1 MSTFIR
7 GRQSRSSPAYLN
19 VWVVCAGGIGHDRYK
34 KHGHDMLMRIS
45 ALLKSIVTAALLA
58 LISSQTTY
66 SQTLA
71 YVANLG
77 SSSVSVINTAS
88 NGVVATVNVGSQPN
102 GIAIT
107 PDGTRAYVA
116 NGGGE
121 VWVLATEGNT
131 ALAKVS
137 LGGYPT
143 AVAITPDG
151 TRAYVTR
158 DNSNNVSV
166 IDTASNTVTATIPVG
181 TSPTGIAITPDG
193 AHAYVT
199 NVGSMAGGSVSVIAT
214 SSNSVVATINLGNVG
229 PLGIAI
235 TPDGSHAY
243 VVDGLGNVSLIATSS
258 NTVAATITFPQVG
271 SCPFAIAITPDGTR
285 VYVAS
290 FSSNSVVVIDTSS
303 NVVAA
308 TVSVKGFPQGVA
320 ITPDGKHAYVTTSST
335 EAGIGNGS
343 VTVIDTLSNT
353 VVGTVGV
360 QSNPYG
366 LAFKSGTASGYVCT
380 NTTPPVISSIDSASA
395 YGAYPYFSSGS
406 WLEIKGTNLAD
417 SADPRLTGSTNPGQW
432 TAGDFMGSN
441 APTVLDGISV
451 SINGKPAYVWYLST
465 GQLNVQAPEDAA
477 TGNVSITVTNC
488 NATSSK
494 VSFAR
499 HALAPGLLAPSNYT
513 ANGTQYAVATFQSDG
528 AYVLNTATGTTF
540 GLTSRPAKPGD
551 GIILYGIGF
560 GDVTPSILPGVIAG
574 GGNTLV
580 NPVTVSFGSANAAIA
595 YQGLAANFVGLYE
608 FYVTVPS
615 GLANGDYQLEVT
627 QSKTSV
633 PQTIYLTVHN

>member
-1 MSTFIR
+1 MVR
-7 GRQSRSSPAYLN
+7 
-19 VWVVCAGGIGHDRYK
+19 
-34 KHGHDMLMRIS
+34 RIPK
-45 ALLKSIVTAALLA
+45 LLKSILTAALLTP
-58 LISSQTTY
+58 LGVLVSSQITY

-77 SSSVSVINTAS
+77 SNNVSVINTTS
-88 NGVVATVNVGSQPN
+88 NSVVATVNVGSQPN

-107 PDGTRAYVA
+107 PDQTRAYVA

-121 VWVLATEGNT
+121 VWVLATAGNT
-131 ALAKVS
+131 VLAKLS

-158 DNSNNVSV
+158 TNSNNVSV

-181 TSPTGIAITPDG
+181 AVPSGIAITPDG

-199 NVGSMAGGSVSVIAT
+199 NVGTMAGGSVSVIST
-214 SSNSVVATINLGNVG
+214 SSNSVAATISLGNVG

-243 VVDGLGNVSLIATSS
+243 VLDGLGNLSVIATSS
-258 NTVAATITFPQVG
+258 NTVAATVTFPQVG
-271 SCPFAIAITPDGTR
+271 SCPFGIAITPDGTR

-290 FSSNSVVVIDTSS
+290 FSSNSVVVINTSS
-303 NVVAA
+303 NAVVA
-308 TVSVKGFPQGVA
+308 TVSVQGYPQGVA
-320 ITPDGKHAYVTTSST
+320 ITSDGKHAYVTTSST
-335 EAGIGNGS
+335 ETGIGNGS
-343 VTVIDTLSNT
+343 VTIIDTSSNT

-366 LAFKSGTASGYVCT
+366 LAFKSGTATGYVCT

-417 SADPRLTGSTNPGQW
+417 STDPRLTASTNPGQW
-432 TAGDFMGSN
+432 TAGDFTGVN
-441 APTVLDGISV
+441 APTVLDGIKV

-477 TGNVSITVTNC
+477 TGNVSITITNC
-488 NATSSK
+488 NATSSP

-499 HALAPGLLAPSNYT
+499 HALAPGFLAPSNYT

-528 AYVLNTATGTTF
+528 AYVMNTATGASF

-551 GIILYGIGF
+551 AIILYGIGF

-574 GGNTLV
+574 ANNTLV
-580 NPVTVSFGSANAAIA
+580 NAVTISFGSANAAIA
-595 YQGLAANFVGLYE
+595 YQGLAGGFVGLYE

-615 GLANGDYQLEVT
+615 GLANGDYQLNVT
-627 QSKTSV
+627 QNKTSV